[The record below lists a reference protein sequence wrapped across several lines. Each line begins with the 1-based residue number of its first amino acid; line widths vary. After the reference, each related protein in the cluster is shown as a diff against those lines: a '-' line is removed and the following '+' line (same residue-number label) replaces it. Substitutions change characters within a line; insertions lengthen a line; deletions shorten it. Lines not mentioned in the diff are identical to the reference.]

1 MPLRDAYFLISGKF
15 YSSHIGDV
23 FGRKEYGSLTFPHTQ
38 NFLSPDR
45 VPLPAHP
52 RDDHHVPHGARKTL
66 EAFSSTLRDKI
77 DRSLPRRGWRTH
89 TTLKTPSQAPEGIL
103 VALRVV
109 LCVVQMGSE
118 DFSSSS
124 PRICSSLSWILERL
138 EPSLMVISR
147 CSWYSLVI
155 SRRSLMC

>member
-38 NFLSPDR
+38 NLLSPDR
-45 VPLPAHP
+45 VPLRAHT

-77 DRSLPRRGWRTH
+77 DRSLPRRGWRTQ
-89 TTLKTPSQAPEGIL
+89 TTLKTPSQAPRGHP
-103 VALRVV
+103 R
-109 LCVVQMGSE
+109 GSE
-118 DFSSSS
+118 GGVMRSSDGIGGLFLFF
-124 PRICSSLSWILERL
+124 PQDLL
-138 EPSLMVISR
+138 
-147 CSWYSLVI
+147 
-155 SRRSLMC
+155 